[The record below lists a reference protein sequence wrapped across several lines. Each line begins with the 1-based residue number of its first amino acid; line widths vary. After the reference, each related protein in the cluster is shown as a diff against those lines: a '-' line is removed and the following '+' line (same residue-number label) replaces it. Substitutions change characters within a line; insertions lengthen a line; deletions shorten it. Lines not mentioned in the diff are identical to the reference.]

1 VTADNGYGTN
11 TASAPQS
18 PPAFI
23 DRLRRTQWVVVPLLL
38 FLVLE
43 CTVRFRESSGPVFWD
58 AVEQSLQPGA
68 VHFIF
73 IGSSRVAA
81 SIDEKLF
88 EEELSGHRPQPA
100 RAINVGTGY
109 SYLLQHYLGLRN
121 ALRRHPGPLR
131 GCVVF
136 VETAGGLP
144 EYSTADGSEWYFDG
158 RPDLLIQVLRLE
170 DFPTMWVSTMPL
182 DDKWHVSVRW
192 LTRGS
197 LLLSRGHGVAV
208 RVLAEASEWLGEK
221 IVSVS
226 PGVRGEPPRP
236 ADLTTDGGV
245 RTDQAGIALARRFAL
260 ENARRESSD
269 QRPLGK
275 WTETVLGRIVFLVRQ
290 AGGQVVFYEMPL
302 HSVQAAPR
310 RTAIR
315 MDDAAAFRA
324 QAAAWGTPFLLP
336 EFSFTDEDF
345 PDLWHLKRSRARAF
359 TVALAKAWAGYSLE

>member
-1 VTADNGYGTN
+1 VAADNGSGHN
-11 TASAPQS
+11 TASALQS
-18 PPAFI
+18 SRAFI
-23 DRLRRTQWVVVPLLL
+23 DRFYRTQWVVIPLLL

-43 CTVRFRESSGPVFWD
+43 CTVRFWGSSGPVFWD
-58 AVEQSLQPGA
+58 IVEQSVQPGA
-68 VHFIF
+68 VHFLF

-88 EEELSGHRPQPA
+88 EEELLRQRPHPA

-121 ALRRHPGPLR
+121 ALRRYPEPLR

-136 VETAGGLP
+136 VETAAGLP
-144 EYSTADGSEWYFDG
+144 EYSTVDGSEWYFDG
-158 RPDLLIQVLRLE
+158 RPDLLTQVLRLE
-170 DFPTMWVSTMPL
+170 DFPTMWVSAMPL
-182 DDKWHVSVRW
+182 EDKWHLSFRW

-197 LLLSRGHGVAV
+197 LLLARGHGVAM
-208 RVLAEASEWLGEK
+208 RVLAQTSDRLGEK
-221 IVSVS
+221 IVSAL
-226 PGVRGEPPRP
+226 PGIRTESPRP

-245 RTDQAGIALARRFAL
+245 RTDQEGIALARRLAL
-260 ENARRESSD
+260 ESARREMSD

-275 WTETVLGRIVFLVRQ
+275 WTETVLEQIVVLVRQ

-315 MDDAAAFRA
+315 MDDVASFRV
-324 QAAAWGTPFLLP
+324 QAAAWGASFLLP
-336 EFSFTDEDF
+336 EFTFTDDDF
-345 PDLWHLKRSRARAF
+345 PDLWHLKRSRAREF
-359 TVALAKAWAGYSLE
+359 TAALARAWVGSR